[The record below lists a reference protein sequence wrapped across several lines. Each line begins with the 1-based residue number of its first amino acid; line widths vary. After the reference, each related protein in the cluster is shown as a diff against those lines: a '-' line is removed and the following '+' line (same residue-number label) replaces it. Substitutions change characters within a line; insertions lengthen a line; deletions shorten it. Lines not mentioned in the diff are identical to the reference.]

1 MVIRTS
7 KPEWRKVVKDKRN
20 GEVRQQ
26 SPCGILQKQHENL
39 LNSIRSSHGLK
50 PIINSKKLNEIEYL
64 YATEMAESGNLSH
77 VGPDGS
83 DFSTRALR
91 GGYKGFPRAENIAW
105 NYANL
110 ETVVA
115 GWMTSPGHRENILIS
130 DVNDVG
136 IGYFQCVKHEHWWV
150 QLFGN

>member
-1 MVIRTS
+1 MRI
-7 KPEWRKVVKDKRN
+7 
-20 GEVRQQ
+20 
-26 SPCGILQKQHENL
+26 
-39 LNSIRSSHGLK
+39 
-50 PIINSKKLNEIEYL
+50 
-64 YATEMAESGNLSH
+64 
-77 VGPDGS
+77 
-83 DFSTRALR
+83 LR

-115 GWMTSPGHRENILIS
+115 GWMTSPGHRGNILIS

-136 IGYFQCVKHEHWWV
+136 IGHFTCAKHEHWWV